1 MGNNPLDDEP
11 CRPIFWQDEIDALL
25 LRKVCRSANQSAVWS
40 LEPGFQQPAC
50 LAQGRGAA
58 DEGDQLDTLKEMQG
72 AVATEGEYDSASR
85 NISGT
90 NLAQTPVLDDGNAL
104 TPPAIESLN
113 GVLSP
118 AQLCR
123 DEEMNVEMDMA
134 PAENTFPFKDSK
146 KIKEGPEATS
156 ISGWSLS
163 LDSSESADE
172 CSEDESALRKAAFG
186 GSPAA
191 GGTAHTRGTRS
202 AIIGFQSLQSVAQ
215 KALASAGAQAGAV
228 ASNFEAQAVD
238 AGTVL
243 QLRAAAAL
251 EGIAERA
258 RKARLRAEA
267 AWLESRNRGHE
278 SAWLLFS
285 PCVPESI
292 RSLPC
297 SKALLS
303 GPGGET
309 GITEEVT
316 SAEAS
321 RDSADTE
328 ASGEEGH
335 AMLQGTRESTA
346 SGCLVLEPF
355 CLSLGNPL
363 TIMLGTFAAGASHAE
378 SGLLI
383 ATEQVKPAAS
393 AALDAAWAVDEAF
406 MSAVRALDDALASG
420 WAMIEAFG
428 HKSMATL
435 GVVVGDMIPGEK
447 RNLTRVGTQ
456 SSGERDGDRGVV
468 VRSKHRGRSNYNSA
482 PSGTEAHV
490 PESVCGEDNIDTL
503 QKMRITPSM
512 VSWMPVAERPAS
524 AAVGYTE
531 NDAAGLFSDTES
543 WTGAMARAAAALEG
557 LAGHSTK
564 VTRHSEGSATPGVI
578 AQCVEAEA
586 WSELAKGGAHGTC
599 LPWGHRERHVAS
611 GINCTVPFN
620 NEAVSALSCV
630 PVVLRGS
637 EALAGL
643 SLNASALLAT
653 AIGERLGQLGVDL
666 QYRAKSATATVASAA
681 KLVRWRLVRAGT
693 EVADGTASVGQHA
706 TAGAL
711 RVRELAQ
718 SAVMAVG
725 DGIGRGEAVLRG
737 EVYAGLESCQSV
749 VKGCFIPGGLAT
761 EPIRPLQRLQ
771 VTPSMVSW
779 MPVAER
785 PASAAVG
792 YTENDA
798 AGLFSDTESWTGA
811 MARAAAALEGLAGHS
826 TKVTRHSEG
835 SATPGVIAQC
845 VEAEAWSELA
855 KGGAHGTCLPWGH
868 RKKHRAAG
876 QHSSTSPVMADS
888 ASAGGA
894 RDQCGSQNW
903 FRWQKSRVTN
913 RLFVVAWNVVKW
925 TRSGLRRPLR
935 QESQL
940 PPSMVV
946 CAPACLMK
954 VCSQPEPNQ
963 AAAGTVS
970 LDVQVGAT
978 EPALSLATV
987 ARIPLPGSTLQ
998 ARQALQLKKSP
1009 RGYVLVFKKAEKR
1022 CNFKNSTVE
1031 PTASRESPLQVFN
1044 PD

>member
-191 GGTAHTRGTRS
+191 GGTAYTRGTRS

-238 AGTVL
+238 AGIML

-428 HKSMATL
+428 HKSVATL

-543 WTGAMARAAAALEG
+543 WTGAMARAAAALE
-557 LAGHSTK
+557 
-564 VTRHSEGSATPGVI
+564 
-578 AQCVEAEA
+578 C
-586 WSELAKGGAHGTC
+586 
-599 LPWGHRERHVAS
+599 
-611 GINCTVPFN
+611 
-620 NEAVSALSCV
+620 
-630 PVVLRGS
+630 
-637 EALAGL
+637 
-643 SLNASALLAT
+643 
-653 AIGERLGQLGVDL
+653 
-666 QYRAKSATATVASAA
+666 
-681 KLVRWRLVRAGT
+681 
-693 EVADGTASVGQHA
+693 
-706 TAGAL
+706 
-711 RVRELAQ
+711 
-718 SAVMAVG
+718 
-725 DGIGRGEAVLRG
+725 
-737 EVYAGLESCQSV
+737 
-749 VKGCFIPGGLAT
+749 
-761 EPIRPLQRLQ
+761 
-771 VTPSMVSW
+771 
-779 MPVAER
+779 
-785 PASAAVG
+785 
-792 YTENDA
+792 
-798 AGLFSDTESWTGA
+798 
-811 MARAAAALEGLAGHS
+811 LAGHS

-876 QHSSTSPVMADS
+876 QHSSASPVMADS

-998 ARQALQLKKSP
+998 ARQTLQLKKSP